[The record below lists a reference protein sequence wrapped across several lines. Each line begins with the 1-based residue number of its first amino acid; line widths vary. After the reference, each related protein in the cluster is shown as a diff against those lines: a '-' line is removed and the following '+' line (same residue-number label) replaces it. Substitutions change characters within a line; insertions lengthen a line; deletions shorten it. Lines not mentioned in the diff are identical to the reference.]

1 MMQIMERI
9 IFEYILCYLAQ
20 CFIIMLGVYAFC
32 RSKIAM
38 PQYLFGVGIVFV
50 GSVLVRNLPLSYGVH
65 TLFIMM
71 ITALVSIW
79 YLKFPINRSIRSAL
93 FMTLILFVGE
103 IGNMLF
109 LNLLL
114 GKERF
119 AEVITNTVSKFV
131 YGIPATIL
139 SLIITLVYYLVME
152 NRRIKKPENP
162 LDEIQQQGTDA

>member
-1 MMQIMERI
+1 
-9 IFEYILCYLAQ
+9 
-20 CFIIMLGVYAFC
+20 ML
-32 RSKIAM
+32 
-38 PQYLFGVGIVFV
+38 Q
-50 GSVLVRNLPLSYGVH
+50 
-65 TLFIMM
+65 
-71 ITALVSIW
+71 W
-79 YLKFPINRSIRSAL
+79 
-93 FMTLILFVGE
+93 
-103 IGNMLF
+103 MLF

>member
-1 MMQIMERI
+1 MQIAERI
-9 IFEYILCYLAQ
+9 FFEYILCYLAQ
-20 CFIIMLGVYAFC
+20 CFIIMMGVYAFC
-32 RSKIAM
+32 RQKITM
-38 PQYLFGVGIVFV
+38 PQYLIGVGIVFV
-50 GSVLVRNLPLSYGVH
+50 GAVLVRSIPLSYGVH

-79 YLKFPINRSIRSAL
+79 YLKFPINLSIRSAL

-119 AEVITNTVSKFV
+119 VEVTTNTVSKFI

-139 SLIITLVYYLVME
+139 SLIITLVYYLVM
-152 NRRIKKPENP
+152 KKKCISEAAEPAEQP
-162 LDEIQQQGTDA
+162 QDLRP